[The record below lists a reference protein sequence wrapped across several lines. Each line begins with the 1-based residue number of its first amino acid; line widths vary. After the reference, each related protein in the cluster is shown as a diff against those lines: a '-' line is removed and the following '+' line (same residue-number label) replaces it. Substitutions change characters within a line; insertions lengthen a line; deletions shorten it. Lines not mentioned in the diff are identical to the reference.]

1 VNALVAGGFDTEMLQ
16 KAMSQAV
23 GGDVAKI
30 EAALKGIAGMVP
42 AGRIGRPDEAA
53 QAALWL
59 CSDAASYVTGLSMIV
74 DGGLTAW
81 AR

>member
-1 VNALVAGGFDTEMLQ
+1 V
-16 KAMSQAV
+16 SQAV
-23 GGDVAKI
+23 GGDAAKI
-30 EAALKGIAGMVP
+30 KAVLKGFVGIIP

-59 CSDAASYVTGLSMIV
+59 CDAASYVTGLSMIV
-74 DGGLTAW
+74 DGGVTAW